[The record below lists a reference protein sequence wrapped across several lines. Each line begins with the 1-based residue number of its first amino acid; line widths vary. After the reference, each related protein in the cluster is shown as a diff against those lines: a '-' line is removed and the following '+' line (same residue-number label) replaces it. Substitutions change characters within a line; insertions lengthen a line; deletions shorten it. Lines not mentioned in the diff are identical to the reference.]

1 VRAGTVARNYA
12 EALLMLGQRHEA
24 VVEYGALL
32 EAVAGAV
39 TTEPRLEAILA
50 SPRVPKERKK
60 KLLRDALAGRA
71 PAPFVRYLES
81 IVQRGRQ
88 GLFHEIAKAYER
100 LLDAHLGRVHAAVST
115 AHTVDPELAK
125 EIAASLAKLVG
136 KEVLPHF
143 RTDPRLLGGL
153 VVRIGDRVLDGSV
166 RRRLS
171 LLRHSMLHTRAG
183 GGA

>member
-1 VRAGTVARNYA
+1 MRAGTVARNYA

-88 GLFHEIAKAYER
+88 GLFHEMAKAYEA
-100 LLDAHLGRVHAAVST
+100 LLDAHLGRVHAAVLT
-115 AHTVDPELAK
+115 AHTVDPDLAK

-153 VVRIGDRVLDGSV
+153 VVRIGDRVLDCSV

-171 LLRHSMLHTRAG
+171 QLRYSMLHTRAG